1 MSSCNNHANC
11 LQILPGAQSSLP
23 PFVPKV
29 ISIGKLLKVRGFTDQ
44 SGVPATVL
52 DLAHPMGAAMAA
64 TAPGPRVLRFDNFEL
79 DVRAG
84 ELRKRGI
91 KLRLQGQPLQVL
103 AALLSR
109 PGDVVTRE
117 ELRAQIWAADT
128 FIDFDHSLHNAIA
141 RLREVLGD
149 SAERPRYVETL
160 PRRGYRFIGQVD
172 GAEIQFLSPVLAEP
186 APIAELP
193 ASPTHPKS
201 RKFLATAILT
211 VLLIGFAVWLVHV
224 TSRPTRAASR
234 LSSIAVLPLANLSG
248 DPSEEFFADGMTDQ
262 LITDLAKV
270 GSLRVISRTSIVQY
284 KGTKKDLPEIARELN
299 VDAIVEGS
307 VVRSGQRVRVT
318 AQLLQARTDRHLW
331 AESYDRDLGD
341 VLKLQ
346 GEVADAIAQ
355 QVRAQLTPQQQT
367 QLRGN
372 YAVKPAAYDDY
383 LRGRFYFDNGYSE
396 ADSLKKA
403 QQYFEHSIQSDPNF
417 AQAYAGL
424 AHTYLYS
431 AFAGVLKRDEAY
443 QSAKAALAKALE
455 LDESVGETHD
465 ALATLKSDFDW
476 DWEATDRELNRAIAL
491 APSYSCPHEARVGFL
506 ALLGRR
512 DETLAEMAKIDQ
524 LDYGLTSAMSEAW
537 AYYTLRDYP
546 NLIDASKRGMLIDP
560 KNWTAH
566 YLLGVG
572 YEGTGKLQ
580 EAISEY
586 QKALEMSGDAATAVT
601 LAHVYSA
608 VGRKAEAEKILRDLE
623 RKVNRTPDSSLTMA
637 RIYATRGQN
646 DKAFE
651 FLEKAYSEKAFYM
664 PGNMKADPLL
674 DNLRPDPR
682 FQNLLLRMGLK
693 S

>member
-1 MSSCNNHANC
+1 M
-11 LQILPGAQSSLP
+11 
-23 PFVPKV
+23 
-29 ISIGKLLKVRGFTDQ
+29 
-44 SGVPATVL
+44 
-52 DLAHPMGAAMAA
+52 
-64 TAPGPRVLRFDNFEL
+64 GPRVLRFDHFEL

-91 KLRLQGQPLQVL
+91 KLRLQGQPLLVL

-149 SAERPRYVETL
+149 SAEMPRYIETL
-160 PRRGYRFIGQVD
+160 PRRGYRFIGQLD
-172 GAEIQFLSPVLAEP
+172 GAEAQPLAPVAVQHVPPIELPVSPVRAR
-186 APIAELP
+186 
-193 ASPTHPKS
+193 S
-201 RKFLATAILT
+201 RKFLATAILIP
-211 VLLIGFAVWLVHV
+211 LLIGFALLLVRLS
-224 TSRPTRAASR
+224 SRSSNAASR
-234 LSSIAVLPLANLSG
+234 LNSIAVLPLANLSG

-262 LITDLAKV
+262 LITDLAKI
-270 GSLRVISRTSIVQY
+270 GSLRVISRTSVVQY

-318 AQLLQARTDRHLW
+318 AQLLRARTDRHLW

-346 GEVADAIAQ
+346 GEVANTIAQ

-367 QLRGN
+367 RLRGN

-383 LRGRFYFDNGYSE
+383 LRGRFYFDNGYTQP
-396 ADSLKKA
+396 DSLKKA
-403 QQYFEHSIQSDPNF
+403 QQYFEHSIQNDPNF

-424 AHTYLYS
+424 AHTYLSS

-443 QSAKAALAKALE
+443 QSAKGALAKALE

-465 ALATLKSDFDW
+465 ALASLKSDFDW

-491 APSYSCPHEARVGFL
+491 APSYSCAHEDRVGFL

-512 DETLAEMAKIDQ
+512 DETLAEIAKIDQ
-524 LDYGLTSAMSEAW
+524 LDYSLTSAMVEAW

-546 NLIDASKRGMLIDP
+546 NLIDASKRALLIDP
-560 KNWTAH
+560 NNWSAH
-566 YLLGVG
+566 YLLGGG

-586 QKALEMSGDAATAVT
+586 QKALEKSGDPGAAVM
-601 LAHVYSA
+601 LAHGYSA

-623 RKVNRTPDSSLTMA
+623 RKVNGTPDSSFTMA
-637 RIYATRGQN
+637 RIYATLGQN

-651 FLEKAYSEKAFYM
+651 FLEKAYSEKTLFM
-664 PGNMKADPLL
+664 PGNLKSDLAL
-674 DNLRPDPR
+674 DSLRPDPR
-682 FQNLLLRMGLK
+682 FQSLLLRMGLK
-693 S
+693 N